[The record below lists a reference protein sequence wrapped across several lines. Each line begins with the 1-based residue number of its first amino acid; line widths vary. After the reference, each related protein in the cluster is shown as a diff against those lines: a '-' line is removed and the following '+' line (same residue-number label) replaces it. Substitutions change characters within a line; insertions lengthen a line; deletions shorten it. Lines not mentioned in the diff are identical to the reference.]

1 MENKGEKEIKMRLYI
16 TECGA
21 VADGITKCTDAINEA
36 IERVASAGGGYVIVP
51 PGEFVSGTIELKSN
65 VYIELE
71 PGAVIL
77 GSMEKSDFHGGS
89 KRHKGSTLI
98 LGEDLYNCGVIGKGT
113 LNLRRDKIGYTKEH
127 GRPSI
132 IVFIDCHNITV
143 RGISLIKTGFFTIY
157 SVNNTNVTFDS
168 LILDTT
174 GCENGDGIDFSGSR
188 NVTIS
193 GCKIKAGD
201 DAIGLKTHWPDA
213 PCENFTITN
222 CVLSSNW
229 AGVRIGPE
237 TCGDMLNITISNC
250 VFNDCSDGIKI
261 QLCENYRME
270 DLTLSNLNMNNVLR
284 AVFMTSNSC
293 PMSSQSTGVRPD
305 PGVFKRVLM
314 SNIIAHM
321 GRRPEPGWFES
332 QIVIMGLPE
341 APIEDIMMSNIHV
354 VAPGGGH
361 ADKGEGVRM
370 PELINNGQYPDLL
383 FEFPEFPCSAM
394 YIKNAARVRMTDCIF
409 EIVNADERPAVV
421 AENVDGMRLSGAEMY
436 NAAGL
441 LRHYRVNDLRIT
453 NCEGEITTLS
463 PEFASIW
470 DSFREDSLK
479 EEARV
484 IANAKVCDEAR
495 KGELILETLM
505 PEKGMNSQTVD
516 FEYNGGRIIL
526 LTPKVSGS
534 PKISVNGR
542 EVYYWNRDAVHE
554 GYNFSCR
561 MGFEL
566 TEHLISGNN
575 EITVSLDNG
584 RFAAK
589 GIFLY
594 SVK

>member
-1 MENKGEKEIKMRLYI
+1 MRLYI

-21 VADGITKCTDAINEA
+21 VADGVTKCTDAINEA

-77 GSMEKSDFHGGS
+77 GSMDKSDFHGGS

-98 LGEDLYNCGVIGKGT
+98 LGQDLYNCGVVGEGT

-157 SVNNTNVTFDS
+157 SVNNTNATFDS
-168 LILDTT
+168 LTLDTT
-174 GCENGDGIDFSGSR
+174 GCENGDGIDFSGSK

-193 GCKIKAGD
+193 NCNIKAGD

-222 CVLSSNW
+222 CNLSSKW

-237 TCGDMLNITISNC
+237 TCGDMLNISISNC

-270 DLTLSNLNMNNVLR
+270 DLTFSNLNMVNVLR
-284 AVFMTSNSC
+284 AIFMTSNSC
-293 PMSSQSTGVRPD
+293 PMSSQSTGVRPN

-321 GRRPEPGWFES
+321 PYRPDKDWFENK
-332 QIVIMGLPE
+332 IVMIGLPE
-341 APIEDIMMSNIHV
+341 APIEGVMMSNIHV
-354 VAPGGGH
+354 VTPGGGT
-361 ADKGEGVRM
+361 ADKGEGVRV
-370 PELINNGQYPDLL
+370 PELINNGNYPDLL
-383 FEFPEFPCSAM
+383 FEFPQFPCSSM
-394 YIKNAARVRMTDCIF
+394 YIKNASGIRMSNCVF
-409 EIVNADERPAVV
+409 ETVDPDERPAIV
-421 AENVDGMRLSGAEMY
+421 AESVEGMRLSQVESY
-436 NAAGL
+436 NSAGL
-441 LRHYRVNDLRIT
+441 LRHYRVNNLRT
-453 NCEGEITTLS
+453 FDCEGEITTLT
-463 PEFASIW
+463 PEFAASW
-470 DSFREDSLK
+470 DDFREKSLE
-479 EEARV
+479 EEARI
-484 IANAKVCDEAR
+484 IANANVCDEAK
-495 KGELILETLM
+495 KGESVLETVM
-505 PEKGMNSQTVD
+505 PEKGMTSQTVEFD
-516 FEYNGGRIIL
+516 YSDGRIIL
-526 LTPKVSGS
+526 LSPKVNGS
-534 PKISVNGR
+534 PRISVNGR
-542 EVYYWNRDAVHE
+542 EVYYWNREAVHE

-566 TEHLISGNN
+566 TEYLTAGRN
-575 EITVSLDNG
+575 EITLSLEKG
-584 RFAAK
+584 SFGAK
-589 GIFLY
+589 GIILY
-594 SVK
+594 AVK